1 MEFRAF
7 VAEGVGPHLTGIK
20 LRLLEKMYMFIT
32 KKRRFNLSLTLI
44 CFVR

>member
-20 LRLLEKMYMFIT
+20 LRLL
-32 KKRRFNLSLTLI
+32 
-44 CFVR
+44 